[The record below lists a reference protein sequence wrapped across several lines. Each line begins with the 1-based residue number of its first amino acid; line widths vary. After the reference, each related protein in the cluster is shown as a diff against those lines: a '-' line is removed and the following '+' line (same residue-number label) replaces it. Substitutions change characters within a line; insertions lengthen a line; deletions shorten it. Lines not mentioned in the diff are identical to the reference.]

1 MRYKFKRKRKH
12 FKTYQIFLILI
23 IFLIAI
29 STSYALYTTQLIIN
43 GTATGNQEQFGIMYI
58 SMGDTSAY
66 PKIIGYMDTYE
77 YTFAIPPVIHS
88 ITMGG
93 ISLESK
99 DYTYINGTLTIPKVT
114 ADIVIQG
121 NGDATGVN
129 VTFDIDGN
137 TNTITIAQGQ
147 TVNKP
152 QSPLKQGYGFL
163 GWVDSNDN
171 YFDFSTPIMEDIT
184 LYAKWIE
191 GKVAEIDGTY
201 YETLNAAIAAVG
213 TNNTETTIKILT
225 NINENNTIAQGKN
238 IVLNIQ
244 DFTIGNDISN
254 EKAAFIENNGT
265 IKIINGNINTTG
277 KASTINNNA
286 TGKII
291 ITGGNL
297 ISTGEKSVI
306 YNLGGSIEISGDA
319 YLSSETSGAYNNRD
333 RGTIQNLQS
342 GSLTIT
348 GGTIVGVEGPAISSD
363 GTFILGTEGDGQ
375 VSRTSPVIIGKNY
388 GIRNYNTFY
397 FYDGIV
403 KGGNKAFY
411 NQTQI
416 TGIETGYNILNNHE
430 TINNTTYQTA
440 YLSSSSE
447 VIIVAVTFDANEGT
461 CSENIR
467 NVEKGTKVGN
477 LPTPTR
483 DNHIF
488 YGWYTAKEDGEKI
501 SKDTIVNEDITFY
514 AHWLKATV
522 AVIDEIEYS
531 SLDEAISAVPTD
543 NTETTIQLLKDTTGN
558 FTIAA
563 NQNIKFDLQ
572 NHTITGNI
580 KKQVFVN
587 KGTIKISNGEIIQT
601 GAEAAIDNE
610 TNGTIIMTGG
620 KITSTGGKA
629 ALYNKSRGTIE
640 ISGNVFLSSNASGFT
655 TDKMERG
662 TVQNLVNGI
671 IKITGGT
678 IEGTAGFAVSN
689 YGTLTLG
696 EKSDGNI
703 DNTSPIVIGK
713 KTYGLNNA
721 TNGTFKYYD
730 GIIKG
735 ITDAITGTITEQ
747 EDNSQIVDGTET
759 IDGTTYKTAYL
770 ELSE

>member
-43 GTATGNQEQFGIMYI
+43 GTATGNQEQFGVMYI
-58 SMGDTSAY
+58 NMGDISAY

-99 DYTYINGTLTIPKVT
+99 DYTFINGTLTIPKVK

-121 NGDATGVN
+121 NENATGVN

-137 TNTITIAQGQ
+137 TNTVTIAQGE

-171 YFDFSTPIMEDIT
+171 YFDFSTSIMEDTT

-201 YETLNAAIAAVG
+201 YATLNAAIAAVG

-225 NINENNTIAQGKN
+225 NINESNTIAQGKN
-238 IVLNIQ
+238 IVLDIQ
-244 DFTIGNDISN
+244 DFTIGNNINSEN
-254 EKAAFIENNGT
+254 AFIENNGT

-277 KASTINNNA
+277 KASTFNNNA

-306 YNLGGSIEISGDA
+306 YNLGGTIEISGNP
-319 YLSSETSGAYNNRD
+319 YLSSETSGAYNNRE

-348 GGTIVGVEGPAISSD
+348 GGTIGGVKGPAISSD

-375 VSRTSPVIIGKNY
+375 VSRTSPVIIGKTY

-403 KGGNKAFY
+403 KGEDKAFY

-488 YGWYTAKEDGEKI
+488 YGWYTSSEGGEKI
-501 SKDTIVNEDITFY
+501 SKDTIVNEDVTYY

-522 AVIDEIEYS
+522 AVIDGTEYS

-587 KGTIKISNGEIIQT
+587 KGTIKIYNGEIIQK
-601 GAEAAIDNE
+601 GAEAAINNE
-610 TNGTIIMTGG
+610 ANGIIIMTGG

-629 ALYNKSRGTIE
+629 ALYNLARGTIE
-640 ISGNVFLSSNASGFT
+640 ISGNAYLSSNASGT
-655 TDKMERG
+655 VTEMERG
-662 TVQNLVNGI
+662 TVQNLANGI

-678 IEGTAGFAVSN
+678 IEGKNGLAVSN
-689 YGTLTLG
+689 YGTLILG

-703 DNTSPIVIGK
+703 NYTSPVVIGK
-713 KTYGLNNA
+713 KTYGLSNA
-721 TNGTFKYYD
+721 TNGTFNYYD

-735 ITDAITGTITEQ
+735 ITDAITGTITDK

-759 IDGTTYKTAYL
+759 IDGKTYETVHL
-770 ELSE
+770 EEIE

>member
-43 GTATGNQEQFGIMYI
+43 GTATGVQEKFEIIYLN
-58 SMGDTSAY
+58 MGDTSAY
-66 PKIIGYMDTYE
+66 PKLIGYMDTYE
-77 YTFAIPPVIHS
+77 YTFAIPPVIKS

-99 DYTYINGTLTIPKVT
+99 DYTYINGTLTIPKVK

-121 NGDATGVN
+121 NENATGVN

-137 TNTITIAQGQ
+137 TNTVTIAQGE

-171 YFDFSTPIMEDIT
+171 YFDFSTPIMEDTT
-184 LYAKWIE
+184 LYSKWIE

-201 YETLNAAIAAVG
+201 YETLNAAIATVG

-225 NINENNTIAQGKN
+225 NINENNIIAQGKN
-238 IVLNIQ
+238 IVLDIQ
-244 DFTIGNDISN
+244 DFTIGNDIST
-254 EKAAFIENNGT
+254 EKAFIENNGT

-277 KASTINNNA
+277 KASTFNNNA

-306 YNLGGSIEISGDA
+306 YNLGGTIEISGNP
-319 YLSSETSGAYNNRD
+319 YLSSETSGAYNNRE

-348 GGTIVGVEGPAISSD
+348 GGTIEGVKGPAISSD

-375 VSRTSPVIIGKNY
+375 VSRTSPVIIGKTY

-403 KGGNKAFY
+403 KGEDKAFY

-416 TGIETGYNILNNHE
+416 TGIEIGYNILNNHE

-488 YGWYTAKEDGEKI
+488 YGWYTSSEGGEKI
-501 SKDTIVNEDITFY
+501 SKDTIVNEDVTYY

-522 AVIDEIEYS
+522 AVIDGTEYS

-587 KGTIKISNGEIIQT
+587 KGTIKIYNGEIIQK
-601 GAEAAIDNE
+601 GAEAAINNE
-610 TNGTIIMTGG
+610 ANGIIIMTGG

-629 ALYNKSRGTIE
+629 ALYNLAGGIAE
-640 ISGNVFLSSNASGFT
+640 ISGNVYLTSNASGSIS
-655 TDKMERG
+655 DMERG
-662 TVQNLVNGI
+662 TVQNLANGTMT
-671 IKITGGT
+671 ITGGT
-678 IEGTAGFAVSN
+678 IEGTAGPAISN
-689 YGTLTLG
+689 KGKLTLG
-696 EKSDGNI
+696 EKDGDI
-703 DNTSPIVIGK
+703 SNTSPVAISK
-713 KTYGLNNA
+713 KTYGLKNYSTLN
-721 TNGTFKYYD
+721 FYD

-735 ITDAITGTITEQ
+735 VTDAISGNITAR
-747 EDNSQIVDGTET
+747 EDNSEVVDGTET
-759 IDGTTYKTAYL
+759 ISGTTYKTANL